1 MKLIKRF
8 LGTFA
13 ILFFLAM
20 EAKLILDNDLFT
32 KITELTTNLD
42 IFINEILRLSKG
54 NPLQIIVKIS
64 CILFFISLIALPI
77 ATAIVSYLR
86 RRNNRGTIAVHFTVK
101 FLLALLAIIIVIA
114 DYFATTDEVVCVLM
128 LGFMYF
134 TIGYF
139 IISLVQV
146 SSAKAYID
154 IEHIMP
160 SEDLPD
166 NVNVE
171 DIRVKDEED
180 FSDDEFQL
188 GEEEEEEEKSNQEN
202 EAQNPLIEAISQKI
216 KTKTFLE
223 KLNEAEPDL
232 LKNYS
237 TLKNDLMRYEN
248 MKSRMSKYYESFHIG
263 NLQIAK
269 IAIRGKKIKL
279 YLALDPYAIDYAT
292 YHQKDVGDKR
302 AYANTPSCFNIKSNL
317 SVKKAHQ
324 LIVFTLSQIRAS
336 KKADFVEID
345 YTLKENQK

>member
-20 EAKLILDNDLFT
+20 EAKLVLDNDLST
-32 KITELTTNLD
+32 KITQLTTNLD
-42 IFINEILRLSKG
+42 IFINEIFRITKG
-54 NPLQIIVKIS
+54 SPLQITVKFS

-86 RRNNRGTIAVHFTVK
+86 RKNNRGTIAVHFTVK
-101 FLLALLAIIIVIA
+101 FLLALLAIIFVIA
-114 DYFATTDEVVCVLM
+114 DYFATSDEVVCVLM

-139 IISLVQV
+139 IVSLLQV
-146 SSAKAYID
+146 SSVKAYID

-166 NVNVE
+166 NVTVD
-171 DIRVKDEED
+171 DIRIKDEED

-188 GEEEEEEEKSNQEN
+188 GEEEEEKGQE
-202 EAQNPLIEAISQKI
+202 
-216 KTKTFLE
+216 
-223 KLNEAEPDL
+223 
-232 LKNYS
+232 
-237 TLKNDLMRYEN
+237 
-248 MKSRMSKYYESFHIG
+248 YYESFHVG

-336 KKADFVEID
+336 KRENFVEID
-345 YTLKENQK
+345 YTLKENQN

>member
-20 EAKLILDNDLFT
+20 EAKLVLDNDLST
-32 KITELTTNLD
+32 KITQLTTNLD
-42 IFINEILRLSKG
+42 IFINEIFCITKG
-54 NPLQIIVKIS
+54 SPLQITVKFS

-86 RRNNRGTIAVHFTVK
+86 RKNNRGTIAVHFTVK
-101 FLLALLAIIIVIA
+101 FLLALLAIIFVIA
-114 DYFATTDEVVCVLM
+114 DYFATSDEVVCVLM

-139 IISLVQV
+139 IVSLLQV
-146 SSAKAYID
+146 SSVKAYID

-166 NVNVE
+166 NVTVD
-171 DIRVKDEED
+171 DIRIKDEED

-188 GEEEEEEEKSNQEN
+188 GEEETSQEKEE
-202 EAQNPLIEAISQKI
+202 QNPLIEAISQKI
-216 KTKTFLE
+216 KAKTFLE
-223 KLNEAEPDL
+223 KLSEAEPDL

-237 TLKNDLMRYEN
+237 TLKNDLMRYEK
-248 MKSRMSKYYESFHIG
+248 MKSRMSKYYESFHVG

-336 KKADFVEID
+336 KRENFVEID
-345 YTLKENQK
+345 YTLKENQN

>member
-20 EAKLILDNDLFT
+20 EAKLVLDNDLST
-32 KITELTTNLD
+32 KITQLTTNLD
-42 IFINEILRLSKG
+42 IFINEIFRITKG
-54 NPLQIIVKIS
+54 SPLQITVKFS

-86 RRNNRGTIAVHFTVK
+86 RKNNRGTIAVHFTVK
-101 FLLALLAIIIVIA
+101 FLLALLAIIFVIA
-114 DYFATTDEVVCVLM
+114 DYFATSDEVVCVLM

-139 IISLVQV
+139 IVSLLQV
-146 SSAKAYID
+146 SSVKAYID

-166 NVNVE
+166 NVTVD
-171 DIRVKDEED
+171 DIRIKDEED

-188 GEEEEEEEKSNQEN
+188 GEEEEEKGQEKEE
-202 EAQNPLIEAISQKI
+202 QNPLIEAISQKI
-216 KTKTFLE
+216 KAKTFLE
-223 KLNEAEPDL
+223 KLSEAEPDL

-237 TLKNDLMRYEN
+237 TLKNDLMRYEK
-248 MKSRMSKYYESFHIG
+248 MKSRMSKYYESFHLG

-336 KKADFVEID
+336 KRENFVEID
-345 YTLKENQK
+345 YTLKENQN

>member
-20 EAKLILDNDLFT
+20 EAKLMLDNSLFT

-42 IFINEILRLSKG
+42 IFINEIFRLTKG
-54 NPLQIIVKIS
+54 SPLQITVKIS
-64 CILFFISLIALPI
+64 CILFFISLIALPV

-86 RRNNRGTIAVHFTVK
+86 RRNNRGTIAVHFTIK
-101 FLLALLAIIIVIA
+101 FLLALLAIIFVIA

-139 IISLVQV
+139 ITSLLQV
-146 SSAKAYID
+146 SSVKAYID
-154 IEHIMP
+154 IEHIM
-160 SEDLPD
+160 SNEDLPE
-166 NVNVE
+166 NLKVE
-171 DIRVKDEED
+171 DIRIKDEED
-180 FSDDEFQL
+180 FADDEFQL
-188 GEEEEEEEKSNQEN
+188 GEEEEEENSEEKE
-202 EAQNPLIEAISQKI
+202 EQNPIIEAISQKI

-237 TLKNDLMRYEN
+237 TLKNDLMRYEK

-336 KKADFVEID
+336 KRAYFVEVD
-345 YTLKENQK
+345 YTLKENQN